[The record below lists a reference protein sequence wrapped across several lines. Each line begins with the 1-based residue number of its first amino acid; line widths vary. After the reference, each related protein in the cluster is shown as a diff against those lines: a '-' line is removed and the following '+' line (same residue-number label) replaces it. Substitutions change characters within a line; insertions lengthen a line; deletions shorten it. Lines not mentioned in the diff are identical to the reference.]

1 MCGRSPPAKH
11 PRGTLLP
18 ELRFERGFACQ
29 RRWRIARL
37 YAYAL
42 AAESLSCL
50 FSRRSPLLRRFRMD
64 AAQWLSS
71 DPLGGTCLSFRSA
84 CCLSCCIPLYQLSA
98 GLLVIQEF
106 TLFSASAIAA
116 TFHAASRVV
125 VFLPVLV
132 QKPILVLLCFLAMS
146 KPLHRRLG
154 SDEEEERSQGGKAP
168 VSGRF
173 DVRSNLG
180 TAELQR

>member
-1 MCGRSPPAKH
+1 M
-11 PRGTLLP
+11 
-18 ELRFERGFACQ
+18 
-29 RRWRIARL
+29 
-37 YAYAL
+37 
-42 AAESLSCL
+42 
-50 FSRRSPLLRRFRMD
+50 
-64 AAQWLSS
+64 
-71 DPLGGTCLSFRSA
+71 
-84 CCLSCCIPLYQLSA
+84 
-98 GLLVIQEF
+98 IQEF

-154 SDEEEERSQGGKAP
+154 SDEEEERSQGRKAP

-180 TAELQR
+180 TAELQGCRNRRGNAGEEFARRLRHIGARKVEAPLRR